1 MVEGLGVCVCMCVHV
16 CVCVWISQAPIDK
29 RQMDLHGSGLFRTGE
44 KRSEG
49 ERRPAI
55 VFLHDDCCRK
65 QRSVPH
71 LRFIPGPL
79 KKVQP
84 GFFFFLSQMLSAS
97 GNATADTHACT

>member
-1 MVEGLGVCVCMCVHV
+1 M

-55 VFLHDDCCRK
+55 VSPPRRLAAGNKDLSLTSDSSRPFEKVR
-65 QRSVPH
+65 
-71 LRFIPGPL
+71 PG
-79 KKVQP
+79 V
-84 GFFFFLSQMLSAS
+84 F
-97 GNATADTHACT
+97 N